1 MDSNTILLILI
12 LFAIIVF
19 FIVSTVT
26 DIILFK
32 KFFRTKDIVTENNRE
47 IYEHD
52 KMFAD
57 LQEQVDEIKHGQ

>member
-1 MDSNTILLILI
+1 MDSNTLYFALI
-12 LFAIIVF
+12 LFAILAL

-32 KFFRTKDIVTENNRE
+32 KLFRTKNIVTENNRE

-52 KMFAD
+52 KMFLN
-57 LQEQVDEIKHGQ
+57 LQEQVDEIKHHE